1 MIEWSYEH
9 FPISTTLRC
18 AADTRV
24 PSLRAAVLPDARIIL
39 SRQSLTS
46 REEHSVYGTHCLR
59 GRMMRPENATTGQQY
74 KQTYALEDRLGLRG
88 EIVNSN
94 VFSVS
99 TWQHPRFAS
108 WGPQGHSAW
117 RRCLCGG
124 PNPVNPIN
132 NGATVPA
139 HVPAAA
145 FWFRSSTFVFG
156 TLFCHSIVPYRA

>member
-1 MIEWSYEH
+1 MY
-9 FPISTTLRC
+9 F
-18 AADTRV
+18 
-24 PSLRAAVLPDARIIL
+24 RATALPDARIIL

-46 REEHSVYGTHCLR
+46 RENSVYGTHCLR

-74 KQTYALEDRLGLRG
+74 KQTYAPEDRLGLRG
-88 EIVNSN
+88 EIANSN

-108 WGPQGHSAW
+108 RGPQGRSFW

-124 PNPVNPIN
+124 PNPVNLIN
-132 NGATVPA
+132 NGATVPVA
-139 HVPAAA
+139 RASCGVT

-156 TLFCHSIVPYRA
+156 TLFCHSIVSYRA